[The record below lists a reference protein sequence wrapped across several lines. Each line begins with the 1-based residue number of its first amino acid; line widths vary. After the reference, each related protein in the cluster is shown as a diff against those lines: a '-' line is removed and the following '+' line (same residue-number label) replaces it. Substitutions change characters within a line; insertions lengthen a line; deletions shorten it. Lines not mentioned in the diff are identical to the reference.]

1 MRARIVIGNWV
12 TTYGLYA
19 SLCGLRPFVLFAYGS
34 DIMVEPYRSFV
45 HRWLTMR
52 VIRSADLVVVD
63 SEVQRRALLSLGG
76 LPGKTMCFPWIDLK
90 DMSETVADR
99 TLRNKLNWN
108 DKIVVVSVRKHEP
121 IYAVDTL
128 IRAIPIVLAR
138 SSDVR
143 FMVFGSGTQTSRLIR
158 LAEELKAEQ
167 FVHFSGTVPRDKLLA
182 HVKGCDIYVSTSLS
196 DGTSSSL
203 VEAMVL
209 GVPVVVTSI
218 TGNAEWISDNVNGL
232 MFEKEDSEGL
242 ARIIIDLAR
251 NSANRDRLAAAAMK
265 HLRERVK
272 WETASAELI
281 RRMRD
286 LLI

>member
-1 MRARIVIGNWV
+1 
-12 TTYGLYA
+12 
-19 SLCGLRPFVLFAYGS
+19 
-34 DIMVEPYRSFV
+34 
-45 HRWLTMR
+45 
-52 VIRSADLVVVD
+52 
-63 SEVQRRALLSLGG
+63 
-76 LPGKTMCFPWIDLK
+76 
-90 DMSETVADR
+90 
-99 TLRNKLNWN
+99 LNWN

-232 MFEKEDSEGL
+232 MFQEEDSEGL